1 MDVSEND
8 IDSISTTSQFITY
21 LIDALTERETAANG
35 LTEHAPPPLPLNSN
49 IFDIIGNQNRTNF
62 SRRRPIIP
70 LFSRRNQFEELLR
83 NSLYQ
88 DKNIK
93 KVLSQKGSEQL
104 KVVKFVPDKH
114 EMKECVITQEKFE
127 KDEEVI
133 CLPCKHIFN
142 KEAIK
147 TWLKEESSK
156 CPICRYELDFVEKKE
171 DLPETAGIPP
181 SNIRLRNNQTQ
192 PINDISYNRM
202 FNNMRFLYNPTASF
216 TRRPRRTRRSFI
228 NNIVDIENQYVYDR
242 NLQNAILNSVMESNS
257 EITDDNTSEDVLDDL
272 SSDIIE
278 NDIAD
283 SDVYLNMM
291 ENDLVLEDV
300 DDDENFFND

>member
-8 IDSISTTSQFITY
+8 IDSTSTTSQFITY
-21 LIDALTERETAANG
+21 LIDALTERDANR
-35 LTEHAPPPLPLNSN
+35 LIEPAPPPLPLNSN
-49 IFDIIGNQNRTNF
+49 IFDIIGNHT
-62 SRRRPIIP
+62 RRRFISATPTTP
-70 LFSRRNQFEELLR
+70 LFSRRNQIEELLR

-93 KVLSQKGSEQL
+93 KVLSKKGSEQL
-104 KVVKFVPDKH
+104 KVVKFDPDKH

-133 CLPCKHIFN
+133 CLPCNHIFN

-156 CPICRYELDFVEKKE
+156 CPICRHELDFVEKKE
-171 DLPETAGIPP
+171 DLPERAPRT
-181 SNIRLRNNQTQ
+181 NIRLRNNQTQ
-192 PINDISYNRM
+192 AINDISYNRM
-202 FNNMRFLYNPTASF
+202 FNNMRFLYNPTSSF
-216 TRRPRRTRRSFI
+216 MRRPRRPRRSFI

-242 NLQNAILNSVMESNS
+242 NLQNAILNSVIESNSNS

-300 DDDENFFND
+300 DNDENFFND

>member
-8 IDSISTTSQFITY
+8 IDSTSTTSQFITY
-21 LIDALTERETAANG
+21 LIDALTERDANR
-35 LTEHAPPPLPLNSN
+35 LIEPAPPPLPLNSN
-49 IFDIIGNQNRTNF
+49 IFDIIGNHT
-62 SRRRPIIP
+62 RRRFISATPTTP

-93 KVLSQKGSEQL
+93 KVLSEKGSEQL
-104 KVVKFVPDKH
+104 KVVKFDPDKH
-114 EMKECVITQEKFE
+114 DMKECVITQEKFK

-133 CLPCKHIFN
+133 CLPCNHIFN

-147 TWLKEESSK
+147 TWLKEDSSK
-156 CPICRYELDFVEKKE
+156 CPICRHELDFVEKKE
-171 DLPETAGIPP
+171 DLPERPP
-181 SNIRLRNNQTQ
+181 STNIRLSNNQTE
-192 PINDISYNRM
+192 PFNDISYNRM
-202 FNNMRFLYNPTASF
+202 FNNMRFLYNPSDVF
-216 TRRPRRTRRSFI
+216 TRRPRRSFL
-228 NNIVDIENQYVYDR
+228 NNIADMESQYVYDR
-242 NLQNAILNSVMESNS
+242 NLQNAILNSVIENNLDSD
-257 EITDDNTSEDVLDDL
+257 ITDDYTSGDVLDDIDDID
-272 SSDIIE
+272 SDIVE

-300 DDDENFFND
+300 DDDENFFYD

>member
-1 MDVSEND
+1 MKESPY
-8 IDSISTTSQFITY
+8 DSISTTSQFITY

-35 LTEHAPPPLPLNSN
+35 LTEPARPPLPLNSN
-49 IFDIIGNQNRTNF
+49 IFDIIGNQNRARF
-62 SRRRPIIP
+62 SRRPIIP

-93 KVLSQKGSEQL
+93 KVLSEKGSDQL
-104 KVVKFVPDKH
+104 KVVKFDPDKH

-171 DLPETAGIPP
+171 DLPENSPVPP
-181 SNIRLRNNQTQ
+181 TNIRLNNQTQ

-202 FNNMRFLYNPTASF
+202 FNNMRFLYNPTSSF
-216 TRRPRRTRRSFI
+216 TRTPRRTRRSFI

-257 EITDDNTSEDVLDDL
+257 NYEITDDNTSEDVLDDVD
-272 SSDIIE
+272 SDILE

>member
-1 MDVSEND
+1 MDVSENN
-8 IDSISTTSQFITY
+8 IDSISTTSQFINY
-21 LIDALTERETAANG
+21 LIDALTERDTNR
-35 LTEHAPPPLPLNSN
+35 LTPPTRPPLPLNNN
-49 IFDIIGNQNRTNF
+49 IFNLLE
-62 SRRRPIIP
+62 SRRRQRFISATPITP
-70 LFSRRNQFEELLR
+70 SFTRRNQFEELLR

-93 KVLSQKGSEQL
+93 KVLSDKGSEQL
-104 KVVKFVPDKH
+104 KVVKFDPDKH
-114 EMKECVITQEKFE
+114 EMKECVITQEKFK

-156 CPICRYELDFVEKKE
+156 CPVCRYELDYMEKKE
-171 DLPETAGIPP
+171 DLPERIPRT
-181 SNIRLRNNQTQ
+181 NIRLTNNQTQ
-192 PINDISYNRM
+192 SINDISYNRM
-202 FNNMRFLYNPTASF
+202 FNNMQFLYNPTSHR
-216 TRRPRRTRRSFI
+216 RRPVRRTFL
-228 NNIVDIENQYVYDR
+228 NNIADIENQYVYDR

-257 EITDDNTSEDVLDDL
+257 NSEITDDNISEDVLENV
-272 SSDIIE
+272 SYDILE